1 MKKKT
6 IIILSIMLIAI
17 IGITIL
23 YFRGNI
29 EYEYVNNEI
38 EPEEEISD
46 DQLRQ
51 TMISVYYV
59 DKNSNEIMPEVKII
73 DAKNLLNNPYEVL
86 INYLLEGP
94 KSENLKKAIPDG
106 VKLNSVNLKSG
117 VLYVDFSKEFIENH
131 PGGEIEESNTIY
143 TIVNTVTELT
153 EVEAVKILIDGE
165 ENKCFVDEK
174 MNFSESFVRLKWKLF
189 VFIKFFT

>member
-153 EVEAVKILIDGE
+153 EVEAVKILIDGK
-165 ENKCFVDEK
+165 ENKCFIDEK
-174 MNFSESFVRLKWKLF
+174 MNFSESFVRLK
-189 VFIKFFT
+189 